1 MKKIN
6 GLRLYGRYVGIH
18 VRSAMQYK
26 TSLLLSVVGQFL
38 VSFSVFLGLYF
49 MFQRFH
55 QIEGFTYEEALLCFG
70 VMLLEFSIAE
80 MAVRGFDQFS
90 GMVRQGEFDR
100 VLVRPRSHVLQV
112 LGSKFE
118 LTRVGRIL
126 QGVVTFIY
134 AIWKADVSWNGWKV
148 LTVVFMLVGGVALF
162 SGLFLIYG
170 ALCFFTLEGL
180 EFMNVFTDGG
190 REFGRYPIGIYGKRM
205 LQFCTFVIP
214 YALVQYYP
222 ALYLMGRTEGVGYV
236 FLPLLA
242 CLFLVPSYVLWRI
255 GVRHYQSAGS

>member
-1 MKKIN
+1 MRMN
-6 GLRLYGRYVGIH
+6 GIRLYGRYVGMHI
-18 VRSAMQYK
+18 RSAMQYK
-26 TSLLLSVVGQFL
+26 ASLCLSIIGQFL
-38 VSFSVFLGLYF
+38 VSFSVFLGIYF
-49 MFQRFH
+49 MYQRFDAV
-55 QIEGFTYEEALLCFG
+55 EGFSYEETLLCFG
-70 VMLLEFSIAE
+70 IMLMEFSIAE

-90 GMVRQGEFDR
+90 SMVRQGEFDR
-100 VLVRPRSHVLQV
+100 VLVRPRSNVIQV

-118 LTRVGRIL
+118 ITRVGRIL
-126 QGVVTFIY
+126 QGGVLFIY
-134 AIWKADVSWNGWKV
+134 AIVKADLTWDFWKI

-162 SGLFLIYG
+162 SGLFLIYA
-170 ALCFFTLEGL
+170 ALCFFTLDGL

-190 REFGRYPIGIYGKRM
+190 REFGRYPVGIYGKRM

-222 ALYLMGRTEGVGYV
+222 ALYLMGRAEGRQYV

-242 CLFLVPSYVLWRI
+242 CLFLVPAYGLWRF

>member
-1 MKKIN
+1 MKGI
-6 GLRLYGRYVGIH
+6 RLYGRYVGMH

-26 TSLLLSVVGQFL
+26 ASLILSTIGQFL
-38 VSFSVFLGLYF
+38 TSFSVFLGIYF
-49 MFQRFH
+49 MYQRFH
-55 QIEGFTYEEALLCFG
+55 QVEGFTYEETLLCFG
-70 VMLLEFSIAE
+70 IMLMEFSIAE
-80 MAVRGFDQFS
+80 MVVRGFDQFS
-90 GMVRQGEFDR
+90 SMVKQGEFDR
-100 VLVRPRSHVLQV
+100 VLVRPRSNVLQV

-118 LTRVGRIL
+118 ITRIGRIL
-126 QGVVTFIY
+126 QGIVVFIY
-134 AIWKADVSWNGWKV
+134 AIVKADLTWDFWKI

-162 SGLFLIYG
+162 SGLFLIYA

-222 ALYLMGRTEGVGYV
+222 ALYLMGRAQGMKYV

-242 CLFLVPSYVLWRI
+242 CLFLVPSYGLWRF

>member
-1 MKKIN
+1 MN
-6 GLRLYGRYVGIH
+6 GLWLYMRYVGIH

-26 TSLLLSVVGQFL
+26 VSLLLSVVGKFF
-38 VSFSVFLGLYF
+38 VSFSVFLGIYF

-55 QIEGFTYEEALLCFG
+55 QVEGFTYEEALLCYG
-70 VMLLEFSIAE
+70 TILLEISIAE
-80 MAVRGFDQFS
+80 MVARGFDQFS
-90 GMVRQGEFDR
+90 SMVRQGEFDR

-118 LTRVGRIL
+118 LTQLGRIV
-126 QGVVTFIY
+126 QGIVLFIY
-134 AIWKADVSWNGWKV
+134 AIVKAEISWNGWKI
-148 LTVVFMLVGGVALF
+148 LTIIFMLVGGAALF
-162 SGLFLIYG
+162 SGLFLIYA

-205 LQFCTFVIP
+205 LQFCTFVVP

-222 ALYLMGRTEGVGYV
+222 ALYLMGRAEGIGYV

-242 CLFLVPSYVLWRI
+242 CLFLMPAYVLWRI